1 MVDMRLDM
9 LLSSDNGDWLDAA
22 VTNVVNDSIVGDL
35 SSDAMKDFLERRCLT
50 KNRKIRAER
59 KNRIVVM
66 A

>member
-1 MVDMRLDM
+1 MRLDM

-22 VTNVVNDSIVGDL
+22 ATDVVDDSIVGDL
-35 SSDAMKDFLERRCLT
+35 SSNTMKDFLERRCLS
-50 KNRKIRAER
+50 KNRRIRAER